1 MKIFI
6 DTQIKM
12 LFITIDLAPIEGV
25 SNITSQFINYVALMI
40 VALTL

>member
-12 LFITIDLAPIEGV
+12 LFIAIDLAPIEV